1 MVIILFT
8 YVVACTSHYIFPSI
22 YSQQGSKVPRIIF
35 HFDSFS
41 FQLLVVPLHPC
52 LDRDVSFGCSA
63 YKFDFFTGFREA
75 EVVHPSL
82 TFIFSLGSE
91 KLRRCITFDLKSD
104 QLGAPNN
111 SR

>member
-8 YVVACTSHYIFPSI
+8 YVVACTSHYIFPSK

-35 HFDSFS
+35 HFDSFC
-41 FQLLVVPLHPC
+41 FQLLVVPLHMEWKYTGVDPC
-52 LDRDVSFGCSA
+52 LDRDVFKIWS
-63 YKFDFFTGFREA
+63 Y
-75 EVVHPSL
+75 VHPSL
-82 TFIFSLGSE
+82 TFSLGSE